1 MKLTVFVSLLLV
13 FIIMDADHALSEP
26 IDPQSPSD
34 TIATEDYPERFPS
47 HSTWEKIASAPGKL
61 FYLPFHIILK
71 SIDLVTGI
79 SFEVPLVMELAD
91 FMVADD
97 GSRGLIPTYASRS
110 GGGLKFYQK
119 GLISDQSKLDL
130 AATAG
135 LRWRQRYRFRIRRID
150 IADGAMEAGLKAQYT
165 LMPDEPFYGI
175 GMSSNTN
182 DETNF
187 AFEQVIAEL
196 SLGKRFG
203 ERVASNAVIIFERNS
218 ILKGKDDSTPSTTV
232 QYDNTL
238 PGLETGVEMFGGGLS
253 IHYDSKNHPGKPT
266 GGWDITLSGKA
277 LRQTG
282 DDRYGFWAATID
294 IARHLHLFYGRYL
307 VVRFAARK
315 SEPLSDREIPFYYMS
330 EIGRTETI
338 RGVKRG
344 RFRDHDSMIGSTEY
358 RYPIM
363 ARNLDA
369 FVFVDAGQVTPDIFD
384 HISGNDFEVTFGGGI
399 RIWKQDGNLL
409 TVQIGKS
416 REFTR
421 LHLDLN

>member
-34 TIATEDYPERFPS
+34 TIATENYPERLPS
-47 HSTWEKIASAPGKL
+47 HSTWEKIVSAPGKL
-61 FYLPFHIILK
+61 FYIPFYIMLQGV
-71 SIDLVTGI
+71 DLVTRI
-79 SFEVPLVMELAD
+79 NFEFPFVVELVD

-97 GSRGLIPTYASRS
+97 GSRGLAPQYASRS
-110 GGGLKFYQK
+110 GAGLKFYQK
-119 GLISDQSKLDL
+119 GLISDRSKLDFT
-130 AATAG
+130 ATAG
-135 LRWRQRYRFRIRRID
+135 LRWRQLYRFRFRKID
-150 IADGAMEAGLKAQYT
+150 IAGGAMEAGIKANYT

-175 GMSSNTN
+175 GMNSSTD

-187 AFEQVIAEL
+187 AFEQTMAEL

-232 QYDNTL
+232 QYDSTL

-253 IHYDSKNHPGKPT
+253 IQYDSKNHPGKPT
-266 GGWDITLSGKA
+266 SGWEITFSGRA
-277 LRQTG
+277 LRQIG
-282 DDRYGFWAATID
+282 DDRYGFWTATID

-344 RFRDHDSMIGSTEY
+344 RFRDHDSMIGSIEY

-363 ARNLDA
+363 PRNLDA
-369 FVFVDAGQVTPDIFD
+369 FVFIDAGQVTADIFD
-384 HISGNDFEVTFGGGI
+384 RISGNDFEVTFGGGI

-421 LHLDLN
+421 IHLDLN